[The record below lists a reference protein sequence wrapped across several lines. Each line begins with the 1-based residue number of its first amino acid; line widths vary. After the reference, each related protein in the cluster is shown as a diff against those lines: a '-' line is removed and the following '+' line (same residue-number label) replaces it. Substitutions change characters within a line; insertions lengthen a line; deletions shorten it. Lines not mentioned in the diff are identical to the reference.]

1 MYIDIPQEYSESSV
15 FKLVEMQSDQYL
27 YQKGNVSSRLLNQVC
42 FPEHESSSYMY
53 IA

>member
-15 FKLVEMQSDQYL
+15 LVEMQSDQYL